1 MKSVQEIF
9 ARILEASKQK
19 KDLQRNYRDALVN
32 LVEYKNVNDELKNL
46 QIKKKQI
53 ENAIKSQL
61 SGDIEKMEQLDA
73 SLKDDYQL
81 LSDVA
86 LSRLIQGEAVAV
98 TDESNNNYEPIFS
111 VKFKK
116 SA

>member
-1 MKSVQEIF
+1 MKNLQEIF
-9 ARILEASKQK
+9 ARIIEANKQK
-19 KDLQRNYRDALVN
+19 RDLKRNYRDALVN
-32 LVEYKNVNDELKNL
+32 LVEYKNVNDEIKNL

-53 ENAIKSQL
+53 ENAIQSQL
-61 SGDIEKMEQLDA
+61 SGDFERLEQIE
-73 SLKDDYQL
+73 SGLKDDAQL

-86 LSRLIQGEAVAV
+86 LSRLIQGEAVV
-98 TDESNNNYEPIFS
+98 LVDESNNNYEPIFN